1 VRRIAGMLP
10 KIGERPRFPNL
21 DRERSMLKYCFVAT
35 LDSQITE
42 KPAGYLE
49 LLRSNKNFRNL
60 WLGQVIS
67 ELGDWF
73 STVALLNL
81 MLEVTARAQSIAWF
95 FIVIYIPGMVV
106 GPAAGVLVDRLNR
119 KKLMISMDII
129 RAFLVLGY
137 LAVRSADQIWILY
150 VVAALEVSMMTL
162 FEPARTAA
170 IPNICRTRELVAANA
185 IGSITWSTVLTV
197 GAAIGG
203 LVTAVFGRNVCYIL
217 DSLSFLISAF
227 FISRVSI
234 RFGTLRLE
242 RPLLAGAASGFAD
255 ILEGL
260 SYIRSRPRVIAA
272 ILVKSAWGLGGGAVL
287 LLSVFGQKI
296 FPLLG
301 SGAAGIGAIYA
312 ARGIGAG
319 LGPVVA
325 RRIAG
330 EKRRALRNYIATG
343 FFLAGLFYM
352 AFGHANTF
360 ILAALALMIAHMGGS
375 MLWVFSTVLLQLD
388 VPDDFRGRVFA
399 LDFVLF
405 TLGFA
410 VSNYFTGHLMDV
422 DRLDP
427 RTIATL
433 LGAYF
438 LFPGILWLFFQRMHR
453 S

>member
-1 VRRIAGMLP
+1 VESP
-10 KIGERPRFPNL
+10 E
-21 DRERSMLKYCFVAT
+21 SQAT
-35 LDSQITE
+35 G

-73 STVALLNL
+73 STIALLNL
-81 MLEVTARAQSIAWF
+81 MLEVTGRAQSIAWF

-119 KKLMISMDII
+119 KKLMIAMDLT

-137 LAVRSADQIWILY
+137 LTVRSADQIWIIY

-234 RFGTLRLE
+234 RFRISRLE

-260 SYIRSRPRVIAA
+260 AYIRSRPRVMSAL
-272 ILVKSAWGLGGGAVL
+272 LVKSAWGLGGGVVL
-287 LLSVFGQKI
+287 LLSVFGQQI

-301 SGAAGIGAIYA
+301 SGAAGIGALYA

-319 LGPVVA
+319 LGPVAA

-330 EKRRALRNYIATG
+330 EKRRALRNYITTG
-343 FFLAGLFYM
+343 FFLASLFYM
-352 AFGHANTF
+352 AFGHATTF
-360 ILAALALMIAHMGGS
+360 IVAALALMVAHMGGS

-410 VSNYFTGHLMDV
+410 VSNYLTGYLMDIV
-422 DRLDP
+422 RLDP
-427 RTIATL
+427 RTIATV

-438 LFPGILWLFFQRMHR
+438 LFPGILWLSFQHLHQP
-453 S
+453 SEI